1 MLKML
6 RVKQKNS
13 EMIGS
18 QMKNSEEI
26 FKALQNMIE
35 NEIMDQI
42 APSLGIII
50 PPEQIE
56 KFLLE
61 MFLCHLQ

>member
-1 MLKML
+1 
-6 RVKQKNS
+6 
-13 EMIGS
+13 MIGS

-50 PPEQIE
+50 PP
-56 KFLLE
+56 
-61 MFLCHLQ
+61 